1 MNDRRA
7 EIQAKT
13 SQQKQKPIQK
23 QKQKE
28 NIKLFP
34 LIFAG
39 TKRSANKVL

>member
-7 EIQAKT
+7 EIQAK
-13 SQQKQKPIQK
+13 QQKQKPIQK

-34 LIFAG
+34 LIFEG